1 MRDNKI
7 NFGPDV
13 YRDANLK
20 SKILHYFAGMN
31 SLRTAFLFLFL
42 LSCKNSDEKQAIATP
57 EDDLDAARN
66 FIRYTLDGD
75 YNNARTLILP
85 DSANMEWL
93 DAYERSYKEKMS
105 SQDKN
110 AYKNASINI
119 HELQK
124 INDSLSIV
132 HYSNSYFKK
141 DTHQLKMIK
150 INNRW
155 LVDFKYYFAA
165 KDSVP

>member
-1 MRDNKI
+1 MPILDLYT
-7 NFGPDV
+7 PDP
-13 YRDANLK
+13 K
-20 SKILHYFAGMN
+20 SKIQNLKFLHYFAGMKQLLKI
-31 SLRTAFLFLFL
+31 SFLFL
-42 LSCKNSDEKQAIATP
+42 LLAGCNSTDEQTVITP

-66 FIRYTLDGD
+66 FIRSTLDGN
-75 YNNARTLILP
+75 YKTARTLILP
-85 DSANMEWL
+85 DSVNTEWL
-93 DAYERSYKEKMS
+93 DIYERSYNEKMS
-105 SQDKN
+105 AEDKK

-124 INDSLSIV
+124 ISDTLSIV

-150 INNRW
+150 TNNRW
-155 LVDFKYYFAA
+155 LVDFKHYFETK